1 MGVMIWVVVNAVVGT
16 LIFKLSP
23 SRKNVVA

>member
-1 MGVMIWVVVNAVVGT
+1 MGVMIWVAENAVVGT